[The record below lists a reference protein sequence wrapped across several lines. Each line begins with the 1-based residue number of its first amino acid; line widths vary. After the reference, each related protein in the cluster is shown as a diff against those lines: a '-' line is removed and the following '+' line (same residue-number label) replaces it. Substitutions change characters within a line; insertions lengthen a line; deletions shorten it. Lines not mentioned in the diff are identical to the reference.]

1 MQDPDNEE
9 IYASKYRAFDE
20 AYRDF
25 LSHLP
30 PDEAHRPRVEPAPG
44 HHYASHYSNSG
55 GVLHYLVRVPPYTQQ
70 FIDYQDGRFDVPD
83 RTFHNMATTW
93 RMVIDPGNT
102 DVKEMIP
109 EFFYFP
115 EFLLNTQG
123 QYCFLRVSAR

>member
-70 FIDYQDGRFDVPD
+70 SPRKSRRNVCSIGEFSKITGL
-83 RTFHNMATTW
+83 T
-93 RMVIDPGNT
+93 
-102 DVKEMIP
+102 VKI
-109 EFFYFP
+109 
-115 EFLLNTQG
+115 
-123 QYCFLRVSAR
+123 